1 MSPGKA
7 SHDPGEEYT
16 MRYVMFGAGAIGGAI
31 GARLFEA
38 GNDVVLIA
46 RGEHGRVLA
55 ERGLR
60 FATPDRT
67 RTLRISVVAEPAA
80 LELRADDVVFF
91 TMKSQ
96 DTIPAADALAAVAP
110 AGLHVVCAQNGVDN
124 ERVAA
129 RRFAHV
135 HAMCVRCSASYL
147 EPGTIRAFGAPRMG
161 ILDVGGFRSGVDDV
175 DRRIAADFENAVMY
189 AEADPDV
196 MRRKYAKLL
205 TNTNNALEAAGGTAA
220 RNSALRERVRAE
232 AIAAFRAAGIAFEG
246 PDDPRSDLV
255 TLELID
261 GTGFEGNSTWQS
273 LERGTAGIE
282 VDALNGEIALLGRL
296 HGVPTPVNATLQR
309 VIHRMVRERIPPG
322 SIAVDALE
330 REVEGYAGWVTP

>member
-1 MSPGKA
+1 MPLCKA
-7 SHDPGEEYT
+7 SHEPGEEHA
-16 MRYVMFGAGAIGGAI
+16 MRYVMYGAGAIGGAI

-55 ERGLR
+55 ERGMR

-67 RTLRISVVAEPAA
+67 RTLRIPVVAGPADIA
-80 LELRADDVVFF
+80 LCAGDVVFL

-96 DTIPAADALAAVAP
+96 DTIAAADALASVAP
-110 AGLHVVCAQNGVDN
+110 PELHVVCAQNGVDN

-135 HAMCVRCSASYL
+135 HGMCVRCSASYL

-161 ILDVGGFRSGVDDV
+161 ILDVGRFPSGVDDV
-175 DRRIAADFENAVMY
+175 DRQIAADFENAEMY
-189 AEADPDV
+189 AEADPEI

-205 TNTNNALEAAGGTAA
+205 TNTNNALEAAGGEAA
-220 RNSALRERVRAE
+220 RRSTLRGRVRAE
-232 AIAAFRAAGIAFEG
+232 AIAAFRAAGIAFE
-246 PDDPRSDLV
+246 PPEDPRNDV
-255 TLELID
+255 MHLEPID

-273 LERGTAGIE
+273 LARGSEGIE

-296 HGVPTPVNATLQR
+296 YGVPTPVNATLQH
-309 VIHRMVRERIPPG
+309 IAHRMTRERIPAG
-322 SIAVDALE
+322 SLSVAAIE
-330 REVEGYAGWVTP
+330 REVAAYAERVPL

>member
-1 MSPGKA
+1 
-7 SHDPGEEYT
+7 
-16 MRYVMFGAGAIGGAI
+16 MRYVMYGAGAIGGAI

-55 ERGLR
+55 ERGMR

-67 RTLRISVVAEPAA
+67 RVLRIPVVAEPAA
-80 LELRADDVVFF
+80 LELRPDDVVFL

-96 DTIPAADALAAVAP
+96 DTVAAADALASVAP
-110 AGLHVVCAQNGVDN
+110 PGLHVVCAQNGVDN

-129 RRFAHV
+129 RRFARV

-161 ILDVGGFRSGVDDV
+161 ILDVGGFPSGVDDV
-175 DRRIAADFENAVMY
+175 DRRIAADFESAVMY
-189 AEADPDV
+189 AQADPAV

-205 TNTNNALEAAGGTAA
+205 TNTNNALEAAGGNAA
-220 RNSALRERVRAE
+220 RNSSLRDRVRAE
-232 AIAAFRAAGIAFEG
+232 AIAAFRAAGIAFEL
-246 PDDPRSDLV
+246 PDDPRNDLV
-255 TLELID
+255 TLEAID
-261 GTGFEGNSTWQS
+261 GAGFEGNSTWQS
-273 LERGTAGIE
+273 LARGSDGIE
-282 VDALNGEIALLGRL
+282 VDALNGEVALLGRL

-309 VIHRMVRERIPPG
+309 IAHRMLRERISAG
-322 SIAVDALE
+322 SVTVDAIE
-330 REVEGYAGWVTP
+330 REVAAYAERVRS